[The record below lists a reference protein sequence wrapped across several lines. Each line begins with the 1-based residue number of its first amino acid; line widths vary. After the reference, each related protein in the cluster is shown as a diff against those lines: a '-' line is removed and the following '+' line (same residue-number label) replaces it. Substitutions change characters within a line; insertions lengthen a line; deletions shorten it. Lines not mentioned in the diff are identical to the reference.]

1 MVICLT
7 MTKKTRAPKGE
18 LPPDELVIRVKKQ
31 LLALGPN
38 QVAAALRLD
47 RKTVL
52 GVGAGCYS
60 LPGTLA
66 LIRERLPAL
75 EQGGES

>member
-1 MVICLT
+1 MPHMVE
-7 MTKKTRAPKGE
+7 KKARAPKGE
-18 LPPDELVIRVKKQ
+18 LPSEELVIRVRKQ
-31 LLALGPN
+31 LVALGPN
-38 QVAAALRLD
+38 NVAAALRLD
-47 RKTVL
+47 LKTVL

-75 EQGGES
+75 EQGEKA

>member
-1 MVICLT
+1 MS
-7 MTKKTRAPKGE
+7 KKERAPKGE
-18 LPPDELVIRVKKQ
+18 LPSEELVIRVRKQ
-31 LLALGPN
+31 LVALGPN
-38 QVAAALRLD
+38 HVAAALRLD

-75 EQGGES
+75 EQGSGTGDS

>member
-1 MVICLT
+1 
-7 MTKKTRAPKGE
+7 MTKKARAPKGE
-18 LPPDELVIRVKKQ
+18 IPPEELVVRIKKQ

-75 EQGGES
+75 EQGSEKA